1 MRPVGCHLSFS
12 GGFQELSKRMEEVNA
27 DTAQMFI
34 RNPRGGAA
42 LPFGEEDPA
51 FFRSYMKEHRIPVF
65 LVHAPYTLNPCSD
78 KESVREFARMAM
90 RDDLVRLK
98 AFDNVLYNFHPGSH
112 VGKGTDRGIEDIIG
126 FINEIVDPDIT
137 ATVLLETMS
146 GKGSEVGG
154 TFEQLRKIID
164 GVRYKEKIG
173 VCLDTCHVWDAGYD
187 IRNDLNSVLDEF
199 DRVIGISR
207 LKALHLNDSK
217 NPCGSHKDRHE
228 KLGQGFLE
236 YETFENILKEPRL
249 KDIPAYLETPWD
261 TLDGYRQEIA
271 WLRSHENS

>member
-12 GGFQELSKRMEEVNA
+12 GGFQALSKRMEEVNA

-42 LPFGEEDPA
+42 LTFGEEDPA

-173 VCLDTCHVWDAGYD
+173 VCFDTCHVWDAGYD
-187 IRNDLNSVLDEF
+187 IRNDLKSVLDEF

-228 KLGQGFLE
+228 KLGQGYLG

-249 KDIPAYLETPWD
+249 KEIPAYLETPWD
-261 TLDGYRQEIA
+261 SLDGYRQEIA